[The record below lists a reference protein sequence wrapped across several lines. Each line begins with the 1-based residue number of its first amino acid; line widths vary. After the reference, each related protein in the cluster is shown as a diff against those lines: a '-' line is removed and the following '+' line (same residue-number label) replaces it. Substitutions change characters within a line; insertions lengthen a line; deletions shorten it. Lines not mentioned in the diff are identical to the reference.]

1 MKKYLIIFMTLV
13 LTLQIGCK
21 ASNEMDEVK
30 HEEEIISIQVSGE
43 DRIILERSENIS
55 DYVVELFGV
64 DDAATIIFND
74 IALVSVVL
82 AYDAEL
88 TSEMKEIITD
98 IVIEKD
104 SEINTIKVSNDEKTF
119 FQVIKIIGD
128 MMNGSSYDNYVKEI
142 NKLIEKTNWKK
153 PFRKI
158 GFLYFL
164 SRRVI
169 LI

>member
-1 MKKYLIIFMTLV
+1 MTLV

-30 HEEEIISIQVSGE
+30 QEEEIISIQVSAE

-88 TSEMKEIITD
+88 TSEMKEIITE

-142 NKLIEKTNWKK
+142 NKMIEKTN
-153 PFRKI
+153 
-158 GFLYFL
+158 
-164 SRRVI
+164 
-169 LI
+169 